1 MDNEGAL
8 FLFVYL
14 VLYMPYTVSTYWI
27 VDFFFSI
34 ILHIGDYVISR
45 NELYDVELC
54 VPGRVVLRATR
65 PGTHNSTS
73 YRLPPEAMSLKKPC
87 EGGYSYV

>member
-1 MDNEGAL
+1 MHAL
-8 FLFVYL
+8 YRS
-14 VLYMPYTVSTYWI
+14 YYWI

-54 VPGRVVLRATR
+54 VPGHVVLWATR
-65 PGTHNSTS
+65 SGTQLNIVQ
-73 YRLPPEAMSLKKPC
+73 AVA
-87 EGGYSYV
+87 GGDESKETV